1 MDKQRVLWVFF
12 ASANIIETPAI
23 IIRFCFLHCCLT
35 NLKVS
40 CLFQG
45 KRKVKYLIKHQV
57 KLRHF
62 TVTEGETGQQTI
74 NEDNSWG
81 VEEDDGDVR
90 IYLDC

>member
-1 MDKQRVLWVFF
+1 M
-12 ASANIIETPAI
+12 
-23 IIRFCFLHCCLT
+23 
-35 NLKVS
+35 
-40 CLFQG
+40 
-45 KRKVKYLIKHQV
+45 IKHQV